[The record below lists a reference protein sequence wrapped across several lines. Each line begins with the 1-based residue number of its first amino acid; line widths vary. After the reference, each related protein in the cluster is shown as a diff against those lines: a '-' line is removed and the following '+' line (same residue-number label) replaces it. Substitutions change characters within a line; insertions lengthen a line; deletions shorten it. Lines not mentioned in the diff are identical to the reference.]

1 MVFRRVSSE
10 TPSTRSSDASSES
23 PNSPVIPHL
32 SSAASAAIGTALA
45 ATIAAAPLAPP
56 LPPPPPPL
64 EMLPPPAPPSTAH
77 SAYQLPPVLVL
88 PHPKVLG
95 LATMDSDWQMVST
108 DGHPVRS
115 HPVMPLLQAFG
126 QDHTNDAHV
135 TCYTIRTATGLVTE
149 PIPRL
154 TKPLIAG
161 LERMR
166 AEEQER
172 VAAGH
177 LPPERQVFSHIESV
191 VGTMLALDFDLP
203 EHVRWTDAHRTQVE
217 KIIAEAS
224 NRWHVLAQP
233 TLFYTTSGGF
243 RLIWALAQPVLVH
256 GAGGLEDLFF
266 GLVAKAHIAGM
277 TVDTACK
284 DWTRLFRLPR
294 VVRADK
300 AAAEAQT
307 WLQPY
312 YAQSWGR
319 IDFNARE
326 TAPPGMQAL
335 VHDRRAFPA
344 LSELSPEEF
353 ETNAAARD
361 LKSKW
366 KGRIGVA
373 PRDLQ
378 DVFQNLSMGEKPDD
392 GAVQSLLTGGGT
404 QSAAYKQAI
413 SRLRALGFPRDVTRA
428 VPEAAHAFKVL
439 VENEDIRV
447 TEGAEKL
454 LHQGIAKLS
463 RALCFCFR
471 DRLGERDI
479 DMTPQFIQAL
489 VVQPARKANAA
500 RGLDGSGKV
509 RSDAEIDAEVWRL
522 VKWFYQLYRGQAI
535 ITAGEAE
542 DDAKERSDYQLRLIA
557 QVGAHQEAITRT
569 FVEWSDANNDAVIKE
584 WIENNWPTM
593 LLIKHRGGRSVV
605 SFSGSGQVCYS
616 LPAEQFGDVLSL
628 GRDCGHELIRWRSV
642 TPDGDEKIRKAE
654 EVYGEYSR
662 VTDGII
668 LSRLVPSSR
677 VRLFRTADGIMTRYV
692 QALPGMRNDIEPKY
706 DAQVDEWLHLLG
718 GADVDELLD
727 WLAVFPNIERPAS
740 ALYLQGAGGIGK
752 GMLGQALKNL
762 TVSRMVA
769 PFDQVVQE
777 FQDTLTQTPFIWA
790 DEKVTTKRMTK
801 ALMDSFKKLV
811 SGETDTINLKGEKH
825 VTIEGHWRVFI
836 TANHANALP
845 WDEEVSG
852 ADLDAVRQRLIHIK
866 APGDRAI
873 KYLEQIGQRDG
884 TEGWP
889 EFRIPAHV
897 MHLAQTRA
905 INRSRRFL
913 VEAKAKQYHADMQ
926 ARTSGSDEV
935 LRLLGRLLREPN
947 KYASCV
953 FIKNDYVYF
962 NVANGYEVMSK
973 IVAQD
978 RSRQAFPDSE
988 RALTKTIKHISLDEN
1003 AENHKVT
1010 ASNMKFGKVLKLWR
1024 LDMRFIIDWL
1034 DRNEQD
1040 SDLRQ
1045 SLGAIIWKR
1054 DAPEHVQ
1061 AALEALLPSEEPKA
1075 KSPPAPPT
1083 GGSKPPPAPP
1093 SKVLP
1098 FPTTGRQSFR

>member
-10 TPSTRSSDASSES
+10 TPSTRSSDASTETPIS
-23 PNSPVIPHL
+23 PIIPQL
-32 SSAASAAIGTALA
+32 SGAASALIGSTIA
-45 ATIAAAPLAPP
+45 ATIAAAPLPP
-56 LPPPPPPL
+56 PMPPPPAIEHL
-64 EMLPPPAPPSTAH
+64 APPAPPNTAH
-77 SAYQLPPVLVL
+77 AADQLPPVLVL

-95 LATMDSDWQMVST
+95 LATMDADWQMVST
-108 DGHPVRS
+108 DGHIVRS
-115 HPVMPLLQAFG
+115 NPVMPLLQAFG

-135 TCYTIRTATGLVTE
+135 TCYTIRTAEGLITT

-166 AEEQER
+166 TEEQER
-172 VAAGH
+172 ITAGH
-177 LPPERQVFSHIESV
+177 LSPEKQVFTKIEAV

-203 EHVRWTDAHRTQVE
+203 QHVRWTDAHRAQVE
-217 KIIAEAS
+217 KIVAEAS
-224 NRWHVLAQP
+224 ARWHLLATP
-233 TLFYTTSGGF
+233 TLFYATSGGF
-243 RLIWALAQPVLVH
+243 RLVWVLAQPVLVH

-266 GLVAKAHIAGM
+266 GLVAEAHIAGL

-300 AAAEAQT
+300 PPAEAQT

-326 TAPPGMQAL
+326 TSPPGMIAT
-335 VHDRRAFPA
+335 VHDRRAFKG
-344 LSELSPEEF
+344 LSELTLEHF
-353 ETNAAARD
+353 DTNANAKELRE
-361 LKSKW
+361 KW
-366 KGRIGVA
+366 KGRIGHA

-378 DVFQNLSMGEKPDD
+378 DVFQNLAMGERPDD
-392 GAVQSLLTGGGT
+392 GVVQALLAGGGA

-413 SRLRALGFPRDVTRA
+413 SRLRALGFPRDPSRA
-428 VPEAAHAFKVL
+428 VLEAAHAYKIL
-439 VENEDIRV
+439 IENEDIRV
-447 TEGAEKL
+447 TEGTEKL
-454 LHQGIAKLS
+454 LHQGIAKLA
-463 RALCFCFR
+463 RALCFSFR
-471 DRLGERDI
+471 DRLGEREIDI
-479 DMTPQFIQAL
+479 TPQFLQAL
-489 VVQPARKANAA
+489 VVQPARRANAA
-500 RGLDGSGKV
+500 RGADGSGKV
-509 RSDAEIDAEVWRL
+509 RSDAEIDGEVWRL
-522 VKWFYQLYRGQAI
+522 VKWFYQLYRGQAL
-535 ITAGEAE
+535 ITQGEEE
-542 DDAKERSDYQLRLIA
+542 DDAKERSDYQLKLIA

-569 FVEWSDANNDAVIKE
+569 LIDWSGAQNDAVITE
-584 WIENNWPTM
+584 WVNTNWPTM
-593 LLIKHRGGRSVV
+593 LMLKHQRGRSVI

-616 LPAEQFGDVLSL
+616 LAADQFGDMLSL
-628 GRDCGHELIRWRSV
+628 GRDCGHDLIRWRSV
-642 TPDGDEKIRKAE
+642 TPEGDEKVRKAE
-654 EVYGEYSR
+654 EVYGEFSR
-662 VTDGII
+662 LTDGLI
-668 LSRLVPSSR
+668 LSRLVPNSR
-677 VRLFRTADGIMTRYV
+677 VRLFRSADGVMVRFV
-692 QALPGMRNDIEPKY
+692 QSLPGMRNDIEPKY
-706 DAQVDEWLHLLG
+706 DPQVDEWLHLLG

-727 WLAVFPNIERPAS
+727 WLAVFPRIDRPAS

-752 GMLGQALKNL
+752 GMLGQGLKNL

-777 FQDTLTQTPFIWA
+777 FQDTMTQTPFIWA

-825 VTIEGHWRVFI
+825 VTIEGHWRVLI
-836 TANHANALP
+836 TANHDNALP

-852 ADLDAVRQRLIHIK
+852 ADLDAVRQRLIFIK
-866 APGDRAI
+866 ASSERAI
-873 KYLEQIGQRDG
+873 KYLDSNGQREG

-889 EFRIPAHV
+889 EFRIPAHI

-905 INRSRRFL
+905 INQSKRFL
-913 VEAKAKQYHADMQ
+913 VDAKAKQYHADMQ

-935 LRLLGRLLREPN
+935 LRLLGRLLRDPN
-947 KYASCV
+947 RFTSCV
-953 FIKNDYVYF
+953 FIKSDHVYF
-962 NVANGYEVMSK
+962 NISNGYEVMSK

-1003 AENHKVT
+1003 AENHKV
-1010 ASNMKFGKVLKLWR
+1010 SVSGNKHGKVLKLWR
-1024 LDMRFIIDWL
+1024 LDMGFIINWL

-1054 DAPEHVQ
+1054 DAPAHVQ
-1061 AALEALLPSEEPKA
+1061 SGLEALLPSESNTAAPKQA
-1075 KSPPAPPT
+1075 AAAPP
-1083 GGSKPPPAPP
+1083 PPPPP